1 VRDDSSKYRGVGFI
15 CDLSGFTGLTKGVA
29 LENERKDGADGR
41 EMEGKEEGLERGLW
55 VGGAN

>member
-1 VRDDSSKYRGVGFI
+1 MRDDASKYRGVGFI
-15 CDLSGFTGLTKGVA
+15 RDLRGSRGLTKGVA